1 MNSIGTT
8 IQPTYNPLLA
18 GTNPAPSQ
26 SSESTGGFNQVL
38 NDSMG
43 NNASAPIQS
52 ASSKADPAPQTIQL
66 QFDTNPGPFYGR
78 PIAPEG
84 ASEIGQWSVLP
95 DGSYFSIS
103 DVDANGVAT
112 LHAPP
117 SGWQTT
123 PTGQT
128 LTSPAGIGDS
138 VGDVTSASSVVVS
151 PAVVTQAA
159 ATEPASKVEIAPPSA
174 QTAPAV
180 QALTS
185 PVAADSS
192 AAPAPTSLEAQLTGL
207 TTSLLADVGS
217 SSRTDAQIQQL
228 LAGLFTQGS

>member
-8 IQPTYNPLLA
+8 IQPTYNPLLS
-18 GTNPAPSQ
+18 GTNPSASP

-43 NNASAPIQS
+43 TDASAPIQS

-103 DVDANGVAT
+103 DVDANGIAT

-128 LTSPAGIGDS
+128 LTSPAAIGD
-138 VGDVTSASSVVVS
+138 GFGGVTSASAVVV
-151 PAVVTQAA
+151 PPTVVTQPGAS
-159 ATEPASKVEIAPPSA
+159 EPASKIEATTSS
-174 QTAPAV
+174 APAAPV
-180 QALTS
+180 SPALTS
-185 PVAADSS
+185 TVAADT
-192 AAPAPTSLEAQLTGL
+192 AAPAPTSLEAQIAGLTG
-207 TTSLLADVGS
+207 SLLADMGAS
-217 SSRTDAQIQQL
+217 SGTNNQIQQL